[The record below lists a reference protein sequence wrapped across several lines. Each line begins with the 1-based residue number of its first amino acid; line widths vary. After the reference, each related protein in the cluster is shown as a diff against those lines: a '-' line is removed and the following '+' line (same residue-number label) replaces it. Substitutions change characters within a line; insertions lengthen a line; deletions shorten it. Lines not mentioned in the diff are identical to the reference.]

1 MAWDKSVN
9 TEWEAT
15 KMFLEA
21 MEKEMN
27 ESSVRDSETDKR
39 IDGYFE

>member
-1 MAWDKSVN
+1 MAWNQSVK

-15 KMFLEA
+15 EMFLEA
-21 MEKEMN
+21 MEKEMV